1 MAHPFGTTN
10 FYGSSC
16 HVGAEFGGS
25 RVVLVALN
33 GELMPSIVYRG
44 RPLQRTRITLVPEQ
58 ESQAWEIPNAP
69 AVKSHGTLPSL
80 PRALAGALPSAMRAR
95 IVHGEILRD
104 QQGRLYE
111 NSAGTIRPL
120 QQVISGPRGEIL
132 EITAAALNPDDAVE
146 LTAEASATADDAK
159 DTDSRVERRDERLEP
174 QRNTR
179 TSGSPALEN
188 PAATNDQA
196 GPYRHLFA
204 EPGQARLV
212 RLGDFRAML
221 TPQLAHPERLRDAH
235 RLPCYLQ
242 LYEAIKAQPLTSL
255 ATELGCDAFPS
266 QIQFVTESV
275 SRVLGLQGL
284 PRPRHAVVPR
294 YQRPPGM
301 IFPNERVFRLR
312 VAQDP
317 TAEAR
322 LAGGAGEAQAN
333 AGRSAP
339 SGQAGDGPQQ
349 RKNSIPERFIKPW
362 EFKLTREEALY
373 EMHAGPIF
381 GGALASIV
389 RGLSICFAK
398 RNQLR
403 HWQQTLR
410 GKNFDD
416 QLWDMIPPKGALS
429 HPKIRRWALETLESA
444 GYDSNAM
451 LLEWEIF
458 WRRKGI

>member
-1 MAHPFGTTN
+1 MTHPFGTTN
-10 FYGSSC
+10 FYSRSR
-16 HVGAEFGGS
+16 HAGAEFGGS

-33 GELMPSIVYRG
+33 GELMPSIVYQG
-44 RPLQRTRITLVPEQ
+44 TPLQRTRITLVPEP
-58 ESQAWEIPNAP
+58 ESQGWEIPNAP
-69 AVKSHGTLPSL
+69 AEKSHRTLPSL
-80 PRALAGALPSAMRAR
+80 PRALTGAPPSAMRPR
-95 IVHGEILRD
+95 IVRGEILRD

-120 QQVISGPRGEIL
+120 QQVFSGPRGEIL
-132 EITAAALNPDDAVE
+132 ELAVAGLNRDDAVE
-146 LTAEASATADDAK
+146 LTAEPSATADAK
-159 DTDSRVERRDERLEP
+159 DSDRTVQRGDEKLEP
-174 QRNTR
+174 RRNSR
-179 TSGSPALEN
+179 ASGSLVLEN
-188 PAATNDQA
+188 PAATNHEA
-196 GPYRHLFA
+196 GPYRPLFA
-204 EPGQARLV
+204 EPGRKRLV

-221 TPQLAHPERLRDAH
+221 TPQLAHAERLRDAH

-242 LYEAIKAQPLTSL
+242 LYEATAAQPLTAL
-255 ATELGCDAFPS
+255 AAELGCDAFPN

-284 PRPRHAVVPR
+284 PRPCHAVVLQS
-294 YQRPPGM
+294 QRPPGM
-301 IFPNERVFRLR
+301 IFPYERVFRLR

-317 TAEAR
+317 TADAR
-322 LAGGAGEAQAN
+322 LAGEAQAN
-333 AGRSAP
+333 AARSAP
-339 SGQAGDGPQQ
+339 SGQAAEGPQQ

-373 EMHAGPIF
+373 EMHAGTIF

-389 RGLSICFAK
+389 RGLSICLTK

-416 QLWDMIPPKGALS
+416 QLWGMIPPKGALS
-429 HPKIRRWALETLESA
+429 HPKIRRWACETLESA
-444 GYDSNAM
+444 GYDTNAM

-458 WRRKGI
+458 WRRKGL